1 MLKECLWNFC
11 KFVELLGGTI
21 WVENMVGKGNIFTF
35 KLTIVVLS
43 GDKDHDVVANDSP
56 RLYHMAQQK
65 IVTWHINY
73 ILEYYIYIYIYIYIK

>member
-1 MLKECLWNFC
+1 
-11 KFVELLGGTI
+11 LGGTI

-65 IVTWHINY
+65 IVT
-73 ILEYYIYIYIYIYIK
+73 